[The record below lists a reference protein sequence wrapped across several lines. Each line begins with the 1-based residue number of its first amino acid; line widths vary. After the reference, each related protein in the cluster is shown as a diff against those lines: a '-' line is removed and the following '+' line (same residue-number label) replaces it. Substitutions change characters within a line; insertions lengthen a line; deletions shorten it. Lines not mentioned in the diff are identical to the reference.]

1 MKRDLYQNCRRIL
14 YVNTSEER
22 ILSIYLEGRY
32 FREYLPP
39 ANVRTR
45 NFYSYR
51 LMLIMMMMIMM
62 MMVLVMRI
70 DDVDNDVYDD
80 DHHQHT
86 KRKNMIVRTKR
97 L

>member
-1 MKRDLYQNCRRIL
+1 MKRDLYQNCKRIL
-14 YVNTSEER
+14 YVNTAEER

-51 LMLIMMMMIMM
+51 LMMLIMMMM
-62 MMVLVMRI
+62 VVVMRI
-70 DDVDNDVYDD
+70 DDVDNDGDDVYDD

-86 KRKNMIVRTKR
+86 ERI
-97 L
+97 